1 MKTLSMA
8 STSSVPSAR
17 WYVVQTQHR
26 CEAQA
31 VRELTSQALEV
42 FLPRYQKKCRHA
54 RKVTLVAAPLFPNYL
69 FVRLDPQ
76 RQRWRS
82 INGTR
87 GVIRVIASQ
96 DGPIPV
102 PDALIAVLR
111 TRLDAHGFVTM
122 SLRQDFA
129 PGEAIRIR
137 SGSFAEAI
145 GLFDGF
151 RDHDR
156 IAVLLEL
163 LGGKVRVVLDG
174 DLVERA
180 A

>member
-1 MKTLSMA
+1 MKAAVTIAA
-8 STSSVPSAR
+8 SPVATAR
-17 WYVVQTQHR
+17 WYVVQTQFR
-26 CEAQA
+26 GETQA
-31 VRELTSQALEV
+31 ARELANQAFEV

-54 RKVTLVAAPLFPNYL
+54 RKVSLVAAPLFPNYL
-69 FVRLDPQ
+69 FVRLDPP

-87 GVIRVIASQ
+87 GVRRVIASQ
-96 DGPIPV
+96 EGPIPV

-111 TRLDAHGFVTM
+111 TRLDAQGFVMM
-122 SLRQDFA
+122 SLRPDFA
-129 PGEAIRIR
+129 PGEVIRIR
-137 SGSFAEAI
+137 SGSFAEVI

-156 IAVLLEL
+156 VAVLLDL
-163 LGGKVRVVLDG
+163 LGGRVRVVLDE

>member
-1 MKTLSMA
+1 MKTHSMV
-8 STSSVPSAR
+8 STPSVPSAR
-17 WYVVQTQHR
+17 WYVVQTQQR
-26 CEAQA
+26 GEAHA
-31 VRELTSQALEV
+31 ARELANQAFEV

-87 GVIRVIASQ
+87 GVSRLIASQ

-111 TRLDAHGFVTM
+111 TRLDAQGFVTM
-122 SLRQDFA
+122 SLRPDFA

-156 IAVLLEL
+156 VAVLLEL
-163 LGGKVRVVLDG
+163 LGGKVRVVLDE

>member
-1 MKTLSMA
+1 MKALSTVP
-8 STSSVPSAR
+8 TSSVPSAR

-26 CEAQA
+26 GEAQA
-31 VRELTSQALEV
+31 ARELANQAFEV

-54 RKVTLVAAPLFPNYL
+54 RKVTLVAAPLFPGYL
-69 FVRLDPQ
+69 FVYLDPQ
-76 RQRWRS
+76 RQHWRS

-96 DGPIPV
+96 DGPIAV
-102 PDALIAVLR
+102 PDALIAMLR
-111 TRLDAHGFVTM
+111 TRLDPQGFVTM
-122 SLRQDFA
+122 SLRPDFA

-156 IAVLLEL
+156 VAVLLEF
-163 LGGKVRVVLDG
+163 LGGKIRVVLDE

>member
-1 MKTLSMA
+1 MKVAVDIAVSA
-8 STSSVPSAR
+8 SAVAR
-17 WYVVQTQHR
+17 WYVVQTQFR
-26 CEAQA
+26 REEQA
-31 VRELTSQALEV
+31 AHELGNQAFEV
-42 FLPRYQKKCRHA
+42 LLPRYQKKCRHA
-54 RKVTLVAAPLFPNYL
+54 RKVTHVAAPLFPNYL

-87 GVIRVIASQ
+87 GVSRLIASQ
-96 DGPIPV
+96 DGPTPV
-102 PDALIAVLR
+102 PDALIAMLR
-111 TRLDAHGFVTM
+111 ARFDAEGFVTM
-122 SLRQDFA
+122 SQRPDFA
-129 PGEAIRIR
+129 PGEVLRIR
-137 SGSFAEAI
+137 SGSFADTM

-156 IAVLLEL
+156 VVVLLEL
-163 LGGKVRVVLDG
+163 LGGKVRVVLDE

>member
-1 MKTLSMA
+1 VKTLSMVP
-8 STSSVPSAR
+8 TSSVPSAR
-17 WYVVQTQHR
+17 WYVVQTQQR
-26 CEAQA
+26 REAQA
-31 VRELTSQALEV
+31 ARELANQAFEV
-42 FLPRYQKKCRHA
+42 FLPRYQKKCRHT
-54 RKVTLVAAPLFPNYL
+54 RKVTLVATPLFPNYL

-102 PDALIAVLR
+102 PDALIAILH
-111 TRLDAHGFVTM
+111 TRLDPQGFVTM
-122 SLRQDFA
+122 SLRPDFV
-129 PGEAIRIR
+129 PGDAIRIR
-137 SGSFAEAI
+137 SGSFAEAV

-163 LGGKVRVVLDG
+163 LGGRVRVVLDE
-174 DLVERA
+174 DLVEIA

>member
-1 MKTLSMA
+1 MKAAAAIAA
-8 STSSVPSAR
+8 SPVAAAR
-17 WYVVQTQHR
+17 WYVVQTQFR
-26 CEAQA
+26 GEAQA
-31 VRELTSQALEV
+31 ARELANQAFEV

-69 FVRLDPQ
+69 FVRLNPQ

-102 PDALIAVLR
+102 PDALIAILHR
-111 TRLDAHGFVTM
+111 RLDPQGFVTM
-122 SLRQDFA
+122 SLRPNFV
-129 PGEAIRIR
+129 PGDAIRIR

-163 LGGKVRVVLDG
+163 LGGRVRVVLDE
-174 DLVERA
+174 DLVEIA